1 MDLERVTVALRPRG
15 NFEAIDLGFRMALTW
30 WRPVW
35 GVWLVLFLPVAIA
48 LHLALPDEPFWAA
61 FALMWLK
68 PLFDRFVLHV
78 ISRRVFGTEAGV
90 FAALA
95 AWREVLTPGL
105 FADLTWRRLFAPVRS
120 FVLPVT
126 QLERSTGAVARRRR
140 QVLGNRTSGHAF
152 ALWFAC
158 LCFELVVFLGL
169 AFLVGV
175 MLQPGDTGGETE
187 AAAYEAWTWWTH
199 FDSVWYVL
207 AVSLIEPFFVAA
219 GFALY
224 LNRRVGL
231 EAWDVELAL
240 RRLERRLSAGA
251 TGTLAALVLTVTL
264 VFGGTPVHADDG
276 QPVNTVPAKASAAP
290 PDAPRDS
297 EARRIARELFADPVF
312 GDTRERTRWR
322 LRERDEGEN
331 APLDLPWLETLVE
344 AIAKLIQFLG
354 WLGIAAIVIA
364 IVVVIARWYARGE
377 RTRAPP
383 RAPPAELFGL
393 AIAPESLPADIEA
406 AALAA
411 CRDGDARLALS
422 LIYRGALSVL
432 VHGRGIRI
440 AAGAVEADVL
450 RAARGVL
457 TAGSAAWFAQV
468 LDQWIAVAWARQVP
482 DLGRITALAGEY
494 NRRFILPAQADVAA
508 PQGAPA

>member
-1 MDLERVTVALRPRG
+1 MDLERITVALRPRG

-30 WRPVW
+30 WRPLW
-35 GVWLVLFLPVAIA
+35 GVWLVLFLPVAVA

-61 FALMWLK
+61 FALMWMK

-90 FAALA
+90 FSTLA

-120 FVLPVT
+120 FTLPVT

-152 ALWFAC
+152 ALWFVC
-158 LCFELVVFLGL
+158 LCFELVVLIGL
-169 AFLVGV
+169 AFLFEV
-175 MLQPGDTGGETE
+175 MLQPGESGGDTD

-199 FDSVWYVL
+199 LDSVFYVA

-240 RRLERRLSAGA
+240 RRLERRLSAAA
-251 TGTLAALVLTVTL
+251 TGVLAALAVLATL
-264 VFGGTPVHADDG
+264 AFAPPPAHADEVR
-276 QPVNTVPAKASAAP
+276 PVNALPSKSTTAP
-290 PDAPRDS
+290 PAAPRDT

-312 GDTRERTRWR
+312 GDSREVTRWR
-322 LRERDEGEN
+322 LRERDEDDDST
-331 APLDLPWLETLVE
+331 PLDLPWLETVVE
-344 AIAKLIQFLG
+344 AIAKLIQFIG

-377 RTRAPP
+377 RSRAPP

-393 AIAPESLPADIEA
+393 AIAPDSLPADIEA

-432 VHGRGIRI
+432 VHGRGIGI

-457 TAGSAAWFAQV
+457 TATAAAWFGQV
-468 LDQWIAVAWARQVP
+468 LDQWIAVAWARQAP
-482 DLGRITALAGEY
+482 DLARITALAGEY
-494 NRRFILPAQADVAA
+494 NRQFMPPPASATE
-508 PQGAPA
+508 PRGAPA